1 MEIKVTVTLDPRAC
15 EVLTKLADALSK
27 EIKVTAV
34 ATPEL
39 TEKVVQHDTDEPTM
53 EEYAEAIE
61 EAAKAQE
68 KAESQEVK
76 ETPQKKEESPQS
88 QKTEPVRP
96 TITDEELRLVAAE
109 TKEYFKSTE
118 YVKKALQRA
127 GAKKISEVPA
137 HKRQDFIDYLKKVM
151 ADELPY

>member
-39 TEKVVQHDTDEPTM
+39 TEKVVQHDTYEPTP
-53 EEYAEAIE
+53 EEYAEALE

-76 ETPQKKEESPQS
+76 ETPQKKEEAPQS

-151 ADELPY
+151 ADDLPC

>member
-39 TEKVVQHDTDEPTM
+39 TEKVVQHDTDEPTP
-53 EEYAEAIE
+53 EEYAEALE

-76 ETPQKKEESPQS
+76 ETPRRRKK
-88 QKTEPVRP
+88 RH
-96 TITDEELRLVAAE
+96 R
-109 TKEYFKSTE
+109 
-118 YVKKALQRA
+118 
-127 GAKKISEVPA
+127 AKKRS
-137 HKRQDFIDYLKKVM
+137 L
-151 ADELPY
+151 

>member
-39 TEKVVQHDTDEPTM
+39 TEKVVQHDTDEPTP
-53 EEYAEAIE
+53 EEYAEALE
-61 EAAKAQE
+61 EAAKEQE

-76 ETPQKKEESPQS
+76 ETPQKKEEAPQS
-88 QKTEPVRP
+88 QKTEPEEP
-96 TITDEELRLVAAE
+96 TITDEKLRLVAAE

>member
-1 MEIKVTVTLDPRAC
+1 MEIKVTVSLDERTHETLNR
-15 EVLTKLADALSK
+15 LADALSK

-39 TEKVVQHDTDEPTM
+39 TEKVVQHDTDEPTP
-53 EEYAEAIE
+53 EEYAEALE

-76 ETPQKKEESPQS
+76 ETPQKKEEAPQS

-96 TITDEELRLVAAE
+96 TITDEELRLVAA
-109 TKEYFKSTE
+109 KAKDFFKSTD
-118 YVKKALQRA
+118 YIKKALQRA

-137 HKRQDFIDYLKKVM
+137 DKRQEFVDFLSEAIEN
-151 ADELPY
+151 ELPY

>member
-39 TEKVVQHDTDEPTM
+39 TEKVVQHDTDEPTP
-53 EEYAEAIE
+53 EEYAEALE

-76 ETPQKKEESPQS
+76 ETPQKKEEAPQS

-96 TITDEELRLVAAE
+96 TITDEELRFVAAE

-151 ADELPY
+151 ADEIPF

>member
-39 TEKVVQHDTDEPTM
+39 TEKVVQHDTDEPTP
-53 EEYAEAIE
+53 EEYAEALE

-76 ETPQKKEESPQS
+76 ETPQKKEEAPQS
-88 QKTEPVRP
+88 QITEPVRP

-151 ADELPY
+151 ADDLPY

>member
-39 TEKVVQHDTDEPTM
+39 TEKVVQHDTDEPTP
-53 EEYAEAIE
+53 EEYAEALE

-76 ETPQKKEESPQS
+76 ETPQKKEEAPQS

>member
-27 EIKVTAV
+27 EIRVTAV

-39 TEKVVQHDTDEPTM
+39 TEKVVQHDTDEPTLK
-53 EEYAEAIE
+53 EYAEALE

-68 KAESQEVK
+68 KVESQEVK
-76 ETPQKKEESPQS
+76 ETPQKKEEAPQS

-109 TKEYFKSTE
+109 TKEFFKSTE

-127 GAKKISEVPA
+127 GAKKISEVPV

-151 ADELPY
+151 ADELPH

>member
-39 TEKVVQHDTDEPTM
+39 TEKVVQHDTDEPTP
-53 EEYAEAIE
+53 EEYAEALE

-76 ETPQKKEESPQS
+76 ETPQKKEEAPQS

-151 ADELPY
+151 ADERPF

>member
-39 TEKVVQHDTDEPTM
+39 TEKVVQHDTDEPTP
-53 EEYAEAIE
+53 EEYAEALE

-76 ETPQKKEESPQS
+76 ETPQKKEEAPQS

-137 HKRQDFIDYLKKVM
+137 HKRQDFIDYLKKGHGR
-151 ADELPY
+151 

>member
-1 MEIKVTVTLDPRAC
+1 MEIKVTVALDPRAC

-39 TEKVVQHDTDEPTM
+39 TEKVVQHDTDESTP
-53 EEYAEAIE
+53 EEYAEALE

-151 ADELPY
+151 ADDLPY

>member
-76 ETPQKKEESPQS
+76 EIPQTKEEAPQS
-88 QKTEPVRP
+88 QETEPVRP

-151 ADELPY
+151 ADDLPY

>member
-61 EAAKAQE
+61 EAAKAKE

-76 ETPQKKEESPQS
+76 ETPQKKEEAPQS

-151 ADELPY
+151 ADDLPF

>member
-39 TEKVVQHDTDEPTM
+39 TEKVVQHDTDEPTL
-53 EEYAEAIE
+53 EEYAEVLE

-76 ETPQKKEESPQS
+76 ETPQKKEEAPQS

-151 ADELPY
+151 ADGLPY

>member
-39 TEKVVQHDTDEPTM
+39 TEKVVQHDTDEPTP
-53 EEYAEAIE
+53 EEYAEALE

-76 ETPQKKEESPQS
+76 ETPQKKEEAPQS

-151 ADELPY
+151 ADEIPF

>member
-53 EEYAEAIE
+53 EEYAETIE

-76 ETPQKKEESPQS
+76 ETPQKKEEAPQS

-151 ADELPY
+151 ADDLPY

>member
-39 TEKVVQHDTDEPTM
+39 TEKVVQHDTDEPTP
-53 EEYAEAIE
+53 EEYAEALE

-76 ETPQKKEESPQS
+76 ETPQKKEEAPQS

-118 YVKKALQRA
+118 YVKKALQCA

-151 ADELPY
+151 ADEIPF

>member
-39 TEKVVQHDTDEPTM
+39 TEKVVQHDTDEPTP
-53 EEYAEAIE
+53 EEYAEALE
-61 EAAKAQE
+61 EAAKEQE

-76 ETPQKKEESPQS
+76 ETPQKKEEAPQS

-96 TITDEELRLVAAE
+96 TITDEELRLVAA
-109 TKEYFKSTE
+109 KAKDFFKSTD
-118 YVKKALQRA
+118 YIKKALQRA

-137 HKRQDFIDYLKKVM
+137 DKRQEFVDFLSEAIEN
-151 ADELPY
+151 ELPY

>member
-76 ETPQKKEESPQS
+76 ETPQKKEEAPQS

-96 TITDEELRLVAAE
+96 TITDEELRLVAA
-109 TKEYFKSTE
+109 KANDVFKSTD
-118 YVKKALQRA
+118 YIKKALQRA

-137 HKRQDFIDYLKKVM
+137 DKRQEFVDFLSEAIEN
-151 ADELPY
+151 ELPY

>member
-53 EEYAEAIE
+53 EEYAETIE

-76 ETPQKKEESPQS
+76 ETPQKKEEAPQS